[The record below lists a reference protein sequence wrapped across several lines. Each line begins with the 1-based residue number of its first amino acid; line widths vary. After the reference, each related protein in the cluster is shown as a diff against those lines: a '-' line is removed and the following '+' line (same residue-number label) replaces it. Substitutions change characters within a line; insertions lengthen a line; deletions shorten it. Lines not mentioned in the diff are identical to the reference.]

1 MGGAVLAHVVVWD
14 NVSLPVLLV
23 WRDCHNL
30 RSVVASVED
39 HRKLDVVLVG
49 FNVVAFDVK
58 VIFALE
64 VP

>member
-1 MGGAVLAHVVVWD
+1 MVWD

-30 RSVVASVED
+30 PSVVASVED